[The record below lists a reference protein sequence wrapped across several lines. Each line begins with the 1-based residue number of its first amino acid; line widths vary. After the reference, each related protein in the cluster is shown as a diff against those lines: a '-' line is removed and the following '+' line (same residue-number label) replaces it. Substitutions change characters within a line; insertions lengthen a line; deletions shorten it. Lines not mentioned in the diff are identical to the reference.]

1 MTHGSQDSASRIC
14 HLIGDKNPRAARN
27 VLRYKP
33 SAALLIALVLAI
45 ALLTPGSAAAAP
57 RNVAILV
64 WPGAEL
70 LDFTGPAEV
79 FASAGRHRLFK
90 VHTVGFS
97 KEPLR
102 TQGSVLVVPEFT
114 LADCPKPAVI
124 VVPGG
129 NMNSVTGNREV
140 LDWLKRHSPGAE
152 VALSVCT
159 GSFLP
164 AEAGLL
170 DGLDATTP
178 PFGWEALARQFPRV
192 RVVRTERFVDNGK
205 VVTAGGVSA
214 GIDGALHVVEK
225 LHGREAAEWTAR
237 EWMEYR
243 GYPAKR

>member
-1 MTHGSQDSASRIC
+1 MFLRFHRFPRVIC
-14 HLIGDKNPRAARN
+14 HLIDDKLSGFVCN

-33 SAALLIALVLAI
+33 VAAWVATAVFLGAL
-45 ALLTPGSAAAAP
+45 AAPCGAQSAP

-79 FASAGRHRLFK
+79 FAADGRHRLFK
-90 VHTVGFS
+90 VYTVGFA

-102 TQGSVLVVPEFT
+102 TQGSVLVLPEFT
-114 LADCPKPAVI
+114 LADCPKPDVI

-129 NMNSVTGNREV
+129 NMNPVTGNREV
-140 LDWLKRHSPGAE
+140 LGWLKRHSPGAD
-152 VALSVCT
+152 VVLSVCT
-159 GSFLP
+159 GSFLL

-170 DGLDATTP
+170 DGLEATTHH
-178 PFGWEALARQFPRV
+178 FGWEALARQFPGV

-243 GYPAKR
+243 GYPKKR